1 MKVGE
6 ISELIRSGAGFHI
19 IRLSEKRGDVVK
31 FEDQTL
37 VRHILIQS
45 SEIRSENQTKELIN
59 EIYQELIDGEDFK
72 QLARQHSEDPGS
84 KMEGGELGWS
94 SPDSFDP
101 AFEAVMNSVDSRRNV

>member
-59 EIYQELIDGEDFK
+59 EIYPVSYTHLT
-72 QLARQHSEDPGS
+72 LPTT
-84 KMEGGELGWS
+84 
-94 SPDSFDP
+94 PY
-101 AFEAVMNSVDSRRNV
+101 V